1 MEKPGKKVC
10 TQCGEEKPAA
20 EFSLRNASKDG
31 LAARCKSCLVE
42 YRRRYREENKE
53 KLSANKRR
61 YYEEN
66 KEKLC
71 ANKRRYREENKE
83 KVSASKR
90 RYYEENK
97 EKVSAKDRRYYE
109 ENKEKL
115 SANRR
120 RYCEENKEKVSA
132 NKRRY
137 REALPDPYVKRML
150 GATPNT
156 PIPQPLIEAKRF
168 HLRILRELR
177 KD

>member
-42 YRRRYREENKE
+42 YRRRYR
-53 KLSANKRR
+53 
-61 YYEEN
+61 
-66 KEKLC
+66 
-71 ANKRRYREENKE
+71 
-83 KVSASKR
+83 
-90 RYYEENK
+90 
-97 EKVSAKDRRYYE
+97 E